1 MKVTPQDLAII
12 REAVSPLDTPERRE
26 HYRAGDF
33 PRAAAVQDLNK
44 RYCWDLFHRATA
56 GTTMVSDLYAKGY
69 NDVHLYTALKA
80 VVPAL

>member
-1 MKVTPQDLAII
+1 MKVTPQDLATI

-33 PRAAAVQDLNK
+33 PRAAAVQDLDK
-44 RYCWDLFHRATA
+44 RYRWDLFHRATA
-56 GTTMVSDLYAKGY
+56 GSRTVSDLYDKGY
-69 NDVHLYTALKA
+69 NDTHLDTALKA